1 MYIVY
6 EHISPNG
13 KRYVGI
19 TQQTPDKRFGHKGIQ
34 YKFQNQ
40 HFWRAIQKYG
50 WDNME
55 HNIIAEGLTHDEA
68 CARER
73 LEIKKDKLL
82 NNSYNTTDGGDGRTG
97 TKHSPETRAKI
108 SASKT
113 GKKTCRDYSYTSPET
128 RAKISATLKGRKQS
142 PETCQKCSK
151 HAKDRKWIHRDGVLK
166 FVKPYELTKYLNEG
180 WVLGTGRPTIHD
192 NETRQKISK
201 NRRGKK
207 MPKEAVDR
215 VAAKLRNLPPYCW
228 VHNDVKNTRIPISR
242 LNEYLS
248 AGWVRG
254 RDLQL
259 TEH

>member
-19 TQQTPDKRFGHKGIQ
+19 TQQTLDKRFGHKGIQ

-82 NNSYNTTDGGDGRTG
+82 NNSYNITDGGDGRTG
-97 TKHSPETRAKI
+97 TKH
-108 SASKT
+108 
-113 GKKTCRDYSYTSPET
+113 SPET

-166 FVKPYELTKYLNEG
+166 FVKSYELTKYLNEG

-201 NRRGKK
+201 NRGGKK

-215 VAAKLRNLPPYCW
+215 IAAKLRNLPPYCW